1 MFTIG
6 LYQEVNMFYC
16 KVDNNLLSSIAPLD
30 DDQYIEITQEEYNQ
44 LLEEK
49 SLFREEGLG
58 ITIQINTIF

>member
-1 MFTIG
+1 
-6 LYQEVNMFYC
+6 MFYY
-16 KVDNNLLSSIAPLD
+16 KVDSSLLSSIAPLD